1 MLKTL
6 CMSVA
11 CAALVACGGQ
21 ENVQV
26 HDHITMDPITVD
38 AKFPPAQMEL
48 DFLSAGEAMNGHFY
62 LANGEGPHP
71 IVILLHGLPGNE
83 KNLDIAQA
91 ARRSGFNVLFFHY
104 RGAWGSAG
112 DFSFVH
118 VVEDALAAS
127 AFVRSPESIE
137 KYRIDPNHIS
147 FIGHSMGGFA
157 ALAAGAQDKNV
168 GCIAAI
174 SPADLGLSGRQMA
187 GAESAEARAQFAA
200 YLDGAT
206 MLGKGPLSGFKGAD
220 LVAEIVENTESFS
233 VAKMGGEFS
242 GRTVFITAAKADTV
256 LPPEVFFTPLLAA
269 YDDGHNINLT
279 HKLFEGDHAY
289 SWSRMAL
296 TNEIVHWLEGN
307 CR

>member
-1 MLKTL
+1 MMLKKIY
-6 CMSVA
+6 MSVA
-11 CAALVACGGQ
+11 IAALAACGASK
-21 ENVQV
+21 
-26 HDHITMDPITVD
+26 HDPITMDPVTID
-38 AKFPPAQMEL
+38 AAFPPAQMEL
-48 DFLSAGEAMNGHFY
+48 DFLSHGKAMNGHFY
-62 LANGEGPHP
+62 LANGQGPHP
-71 IVILLHGLPGNE
+71 TIILLHGLPGNE

-127 AFVRSPESIE
+127 AFVRMPESVR
-137 KYRIDPNHIS
+137 KYRIDPEHIS

-157 ALAAGAQDKNV
+157 ALTAGAQDKAV
-168 GCIAAI
+168 GCVAAL

-187 GAESAEARAQFAA
+187 LAENTEARAQFAA

-206 MLGKGPLSGFKGAD
+206 MLGKGPLSGFTGVD
-220 LVAEIVENTESFS
+220 LVTEIIENTERFS
-233 VAKMGGEFS
+233 VSEMGAAFS
-242 GRTVFITAAKADTV
+242 GRDVFITAAKADTV
-256 LPPEVFFTPLLAA
+256 LPPAVYFDPLVAA
-269 YDDGHNINLT
+269 YSEVDNLSLS

-296 TNEIVHWLEGN
+296 TNEIIHWLEGN